1 MRTQEGFG
9 RETMKGLESDR
20 CAKTVPGL
28 RDLATGEALG
38 QVTGESLEGR
48 PKVDDRQALSL
59 KAKGEAWVSWKENF

>member
-9 RETMKGLESDR
+9 REIVKEPESDH

-28 RDLATGEALG
+28 RDLATGEAPG

-48 PKVDDRQALSL
+48 PKVDERQALSL
-59 KAKGEAWVSWKENF
+59 KAKGEAWVS